1 MNARAD
7 WRTTLVA
14 LTPGFAARAAEL
26 NDTDDFVADNYR
38 ELKESGL
45 IAAGVPEELGGVG
58 LEVEGLCEM
67 LRSMAH
73 ACPST
78 ALAFSMHTHQVAV
91 NAWRW
96 RHSTRP
102 PDFPPER
109 VLLGVQSALQ
119 YARHSP
125 VIRVQLGRTLLFVG
139 AASCVWALLPLLAR
153 DRLGLEA
160 DGYGLLLG
168 DRKSVV

>member
-7 WRTTLVA
+7 WRTAVAA

-45 IAAGVPEELGGVG
+45 LAAGVPQELGGLG
-58 LEVEGLCEM
+58 LEVEALCEM
-67 LRSMAH
+67 LRTIAH

-78 ALAFSMHTHQVAV
+78 ALALSMHTHQVAV

-96 RHSTRP
+96 RH
-102 PDFPPER
+102 
-109 VLLGVQSALQ
+109 QSAPVAPLLEKV
-119 YARHSP
+119 ARENIIILSTAAGTGSTA
-125 VIRVQLGRTLLFVG
+125 RETRCRWK
-139 AASCVWALLPLLAR
+139 AASASMRASRSRAARLPAISSR
-153 DRLGLEA
+153 PRPSCA
-160 DGYGLLLG
+160 TQP
-168 DRKSVV
+168 RAPR